1 MIAAIFPTNKQLGES
16 SVVNGLAWP
25 TCSLACQLVGMTP
38 AGNALGIGHSSV
50 AYRWSAH
57 VSLLMGAFDF
67 RGSESKRSLGGV
79 DAR

>member
-1 MIAAIFPTNKQLGES
+1 MRNCL
-16 SVVNGLAWP
+16 
-25 TCSLACQLVGMTP
+25 SLACQLVGMTLAP

-50 AYRWSAH
+50 AYRWSAN
-57 VSLLMGAFDF
+57 VSLLIGSFDF